1 MMTETTMAAR
11 TDQKW
16 SAALIRRMTRLADQ
30 EMSAAQ
36 IAKALGLTRGQV
48 LGKMHRLGLKTK
60 NPPRKWLTT
69 ALVEKLTKLI
79 GQQPGD
85 MSVLENQLHLN
96 EVALAA
102 IKRFTSPQKGRYAEM
117 LLVIGE
123 KSETTQTVRLVPTP
137 IDYWICTTY
146 PRERAYRAW
155 CLARNPEQPLLE
167 CYGELAR
174 RLPQGLAGLP
184 QLPEELSGAVHANEG
199 VHA

>member
-1 MMTETTMAAR
+1 LLDSPVLAPEVVQLFRTAR
-11 TDQKW
+11 KRNSSVWGISQTLEDFVGTSMQPRPHGPG
-16 SAALIRRMTRLADQ
+16 I
-30 EMSAAQ
+30 
-36 IAKALGLTRGQV
+36 V
-48 LGKMHRLGLKTK
+48 K
-60 NPPRKWLTT
+60 N
-69 ALVEKLTKLI
+69 ANTKLI

-155 CLARNPEQPLLE
+155 CLRRNPEQPLLE
-167 CYGELAR
+167 CYEELAR
-174 RLPQGLAGLP
+174 KFPQGLAGLQ
-184 QLPEELSGAVHANEG
+184 QLPEELSGAVHAIEG
-199 VHA
+199 VVSRRS